1 MPPLAD
7 VQLLLRDTMLGGSAD
22 PVLPLLSGGRAPATR
37 LAIHQR
43 HYQASLVSALLGKFP
58 ACAWALGA
66 PMVADAAR
74 AFVRCHPPAAP
85 CIAEYGALFPD
96 FLANHAD
103 MPSLPWAR
111 SLALLEWNLGHIAIA
126 IDASPIGMD
135 TLAAIDVARLPEAQL
150 KLQPGVRYLELDW
163 PVDELMKLF
172 LSESGTEHFQIAPEP
187 VCIELSGAR
196 GTFHIDRVNRAT
208 HAFRSSLADG
218 SSIGA
223 AAERA
228 LDVNPEFDVGGALV
242 ALIAGNLAIAV
253 SLPLEGA
260 SHDH

>member
-1 MPPLAD
+1 
-7 VQLLLRDTMLGGSAD
+7 
-22 PVLPLLSGGRAPATR
+22 
-37 LAIHQR
+37 
-43 HYQASLVSALLGKFP
+43 
-58 ACAWALGA
+58 
-66 PMVADAAR
+66 
-74 AFVRCHPPAAP
+74 
-85 CIAEYGALFPD
+85 
-96 FLANHAD
+96 
-103 MPSLPWAR
+103 
-111 SLALLEWNLGHIAIA
+111 
-126 IDASPIGMD
+126 
-135 TLAAIDVARLPEAQL
+135 QL
-150 KLQPGVRYLELDW
+150 KIQPGVRYLDLEW

-172 LSESGTEHFQIAPEP
+172 LSDSGTEHFQIAPEP

-208 HAFRSSLADG
+208 YAFRSSLAEG

-253 SLPLEGA
+253 RLPLEGA